1 MQSQEIS
8 LSAISQRRPKAS
20 LRTQAVATGS
30 ALCRQWNKKKKENEK
45 KMKEMHSPSVLM
57 KTQFDH
63 HCEGSER
70 QGSRS
75 QTTLTR

>member
-1 MQSQEIS
+1 MVHRQSPP
-8 LSAISQRRPKAS
+8 A
-20 LRTQAVATGS
+20 LRCAVNGT
-30 ALCRQWNKKKKENEK
+30 KKKENEK

-70 QGSRS
+70 LGGRS

>member
-20 LRTQAVATGS
+20 LGTQAVATGS
-30 ALCRQWNKKKKENEK
+30 ALCRQWNKKKENEK